1 MDRPS
6 DYATEPDVSVII
18 PAYNE
23 QQAIAGTLE
32 DLFVVTDASTRSY
45 EVIVIDD
52 GSTDGTAAALEG
64 NSRLRLI
71 RHRQNRGYGTSLKTG
86 VLAARAPIVLFY
98 DADGQFDP
106 RDVERLADEMEHV
119 DAALG
124 SRTADS
130 YTPFSRRGGKRL
142 LGWLANY
149 LARTPI
155 SDLNC
160 GLRAVKRQVLLEYLH
175 LLPSGFSASSTTT
188 MFLLKEGYDV
198 AFVPVTIK
206 KRIGN
211 STVRPFKHGLEVAL
225 LMVRL
230 TVLFDPFRVFGPA
243 SVLLFLIGIGWGLQY
258 MIQGKGLSVAALFL
272 MISAVLVFFFGLL
285 TDQVAAL
292 RRERRYSDWKR

>member
-1 MDRPS
+1 MENADDAR
-6 DYATEPDVSVII
+6 DPDVSVII
-18 PAYNE
+18 PAFNE
-23 QQAIAGTLE
+23 QQAIAGTIE
-32 DLFVVTDASTRSY
+32 DLFAVTESSNRRY

-52 GSTDGTAAALEG
+52 GSTDGTASALEG

-71 RHRQNRGYGTSLKTG
+71 RHRQNRGYGASLKTG
-86 VLAARAPIVLFY
+86 VLAAKAPIVVFY
-98 DADGQFDP
+98 DADSQFDP
-106 RDVERLADEMEHV
+106 RDVERLVDEMSNA

-130 YTPFSRRGGKRL
+130 YIPFSRKGGKRL
-142 LGWLANY
+142 LSWLTNY
-149 LARTPI
+149 LARTTIP
-155 SDLNC
+155 DLNC
-160 GLRAVKRQVLLEYLH
+160 GLRAIKREVLLDYLH

-198 AFVPVTIK
+198 SFVPITIK
-206 KRIGN
+206 KRIGT

-243 SVLLFLIGIGWGLQY
+243 SVLLFLAGIGWGLQY
-258 MIQGKGLSVAALFL
+258 MIQGRGLSVGALFL
-272 MISAVLVFFFGLL
+272 MISAGLVFFFGLL